1 MVRSQK
7 MFGMLSIALAAILRF
22 TELGLRHRE
31 DK

>member
-7 MFGMLSIALAAILRF
+7 MFGMLSTVVAAVLIF

-31 DK
+31 DE